1 MTETTAAGDAV
12 AFELDESQRAV
23 AEAPAD
29 ARLLVI
35 AGAGQGKTEVVAS
48 RIEYLVEDEGLSAST
63 EIMALS
69 FSRAAVHAVRT
80 RLDVRDIART
90 DVRTFDSLAS
100 YLLSQNGIEPAG
112 DFNERVRAATRL
124 LTTSAEVDGVED
136 IAHIILDE
144 VQDLVGDRAEMVL
157 ALLSRLDESAG
168 FTALGDPLQA
178 LYDFTLDDSRS
189 KLTSS
194 EFIDALTKSHGG
206 TELSLDRN
214 YRARGEFPRGVI
226 ELGNKM
232 RDEQRGEAA
241 QIITEFESTLPHS
254 GEIRDW
260 HFLDDASAG
269 RTAVLCA
276 TNGEVLR
283 VSNVLSEQGIDHVVR
298 RPAQDFG
305 AAKWIAELFE
315 GVEGPE
321 LARSDVESAI
331 ESKLAARLRD
341 EAWYLLKGAE
351 GRSRTMNQLNLPRL
365 RSLISTHAMPLT
377 LTEPDQA
384 HVIVSTIHRAKG
396 LEFERA
402 YFVHPNSPMNDQND
416 WPAIRQRYVAL
427 SRARDM
433 VAVIDIPT
441 EWVWFDKRNGR
452 SRERKKGKSG
462 KHYTLAVELRGNDV
476 MDSRPLQGDPR
487 RAHEIQ
493 RNLAEVSPGQEIFGV
508 FDPTQSTADKPIF
521 CLSTSKG
528 AELGFTDKWFGR
540 ALAYDFGWRREF
552 RDGWDGAV
560 VEGVRLVSVET
571 VAGDP
576 RVTEAAGL
584 GPSGFWLV
592 PRVFGLVAP
601 KPS

>member
-1 MTETTAAGDAV
+1 MTETTTAEGAV
-12 AFELDESQRAV
+12 EFELDQSQRVV
-23 AEAPAD
+23 AEASAD

-63 EIMALS
+63 EILVLS

-80 RLDVRDIART
+80 RLDGREIART

-100 YLLSQNGIEPAG
+100 YLLSQNGIEPSG
-112 DFNERVRAATRL
+112 DFDERVRAATKL
-124 LTTSAEVDGVED
+124 LTTADEVEGVED
-136 IAHIILDE
+136 IAHVILDE

-157 ALLSRLDESAG
+157 ALLSRLGESAG

-178 LYDFTLDDSRS
+178 LYDFTLEDSRS
-189 KLTSS
+189 KLTSR
-194 EFIDALTKSHGG
+194 EFVDTLTNSFGA
-206 TELSLDRN
+206 TMLSLERN
-214 YRARGEFPRGVI
+214 YRVRGEFPRGVI
-226 ELGNKM
+226 ELGNRV
-232 RDEQRGEAA
+232 RDQRRDQAA

-254 GEIRDW
+254 GVIRDW
-260 HFLDDASAG
+260 NFLDDDSAG

-283 VSNVLSEQGIDHVVR
+283 VSRFLTKQGVDHVVR

-315 GVEGPE
+315 GFEGPE
-321 LARSDVESAI
+321 LARSDVESVI
-331 ESKLAARLRD
+331 EKKLAARIRD

-377 LTEPDQA
+377 LTQPDRA

-402 YFVHPNSPMNDQND
+402 YFVHPNSPMDDQDD
-416 WPAIRQRYVAL
+416 WPAIRRRYVAL
-427 SRARDM
+427 SRARDV

-441 EWVWFDKRNGR
+441 EWVWFDHRDGR
-452 SRERKKGKSG
+452 QRERRKGKSG
-462 KHYTLAVELRGNDV
+462 KHYTVAIELGGRDV
-476 MDSRPLQGDPR
+476 VDTKPLQGDPH
-487 RAHEIQ
+487 RAREIQ
-493 RNLAEVSPGQEIFGV
+493 SNLTGVSPGQEIFGV
-508 FDPTQSTADKPIF
+508 FDPAQSTADEPIF
-521 CLSTSKG
+521 SLGTEGG
-528 AELGFTDKWFGR
+528 AELGFTDRWFGR
-540 ALAYDFGWRREF
+540 ALAYNFGWRREF
-552 RDGWDGAV
+552 RDGWDGTV
-560 VEGVRLVSVET
+560 IDGVRLVSIET

-576 RVTEAAGL
+576 RLTEAAGL
-584 GPSGFWLV
+584 GSSGFWLV
-592 PRVFGLVAP
+592 PRVFGLVTP
-601 KPS
+601 H